1 MHSLVE
7 ELSLLLAQKN
17 MRLVTAESCT
27 GGMIAAVMTD
37 RSGSSAVFERGFIT
51 YSNESKIEELGVKSE
66 TIESYGAV
74 SEQTAAEM
82 AKGALENSHADIA
95 LSVTGIAGP
104 NGGTP
109 EKPVGLVYISIVLQD
124 KEPQI
129 SRNLFEGGRTTIRQA
144 TVEKALELLIE
155 NVGSKF
161 A

>member
-7 ELSLLLAQKN
+7 ELSLLLMDKN

-27 GGMIAAVMTD
+27 GGMIAAAMTD
-37 RSGSSAVFERGFIT
+37 RSGSSSVYERGYVT

-66 TIESYGAV
+66 TIETHGAV
-74 SEQTAAEM
+74 SAQTAIEM
-82 AKGALENSHADIA
+82 AQGALKNSHADIA

-104 NGGTP
+104 NGGTD
-109 EKPVGLVYISIVLQD
+109 EKPVGLVYIGIAQPN
-124 KEPQI
+124 KEPESI
-129 SRNLFEGGRTTIRQA
+129 KNIFDGDRASIRQA

-155 NVGSKF
+155 RIGTRT